1 MAGVI
6 GHDTTLEGEIR
17 QADRVEVYGAIKGS
31 VSAMRLVVHPGG
43 RVYGTVRVAAAEVH
57 GALEGDIAVREL
69 IEIGSG
75 GSVKGRVKYG
85 RISMETGADLD
96 ADMRNVPPEIGGD
109 FELTV
114 RRGSWV
120 KLTTSDLN
128 AYDVESSPVDLT
140 YTVSGVTRGH
150 IARAK
155 SPGVATETFTQFE
168 LASGAIVFFHDGSA
182 EAMTSFAVTVTD
194 QAGAST
200 APRTVS
206 VAVV

>member
-6 GHDTTLEGEIR
+6 GRDATLEGEIR
-17 QADRVEVYGAIKGS
+17 QADRIEVYGGIRGS
-31 VSAMRLVVHPGG
+31 VTAMRLVVHPGG

-69 IEIGSG
+69 IEISAG
-75 GSVKGRVKYG
+75 GKVKGRVKYG
-85 RISMETGADLD
+85 RISMETGAELD
-96 ADMRNVPPEIGGD
+96 ADMRNVPPEISGD

-114 RRGSWV
+114 RRGGWV
-120 KLTTSDLN
+120 RLTTSDLN

-140 YTVSGVTRGH
+140 YAVSGVAKGR
-150 IARAK
+150 IVRAK
-155 SPGVATETFTQFE
+155 DSTIAIDRFTQFE
-168 LASGAIVFFHDGSA
+168 LAGGAVLFVHDGSSDPT
-182 EAMTSFAVTVTD
+182 TSFSVTVTD

-200 APRTVS
+200 APRQVS